1 MFAALLAV
9 PGFATACGGG
19 DDDDAT
25 DGTADGDAGIGCRE
39 DPRAETFVANMEH
52 AGTGG
57 LLTFVLEDGAP
68 APPIKG
74 TNTWNVQIL
83 DAAQEPVSGAT
94 VTVRP
99 FMPDHGHGTSVVPQV
114 TAGQAGEYTI
124 ASLYFFMPGLWEVTI
139 NAEAGDTADTVKF
152 SFCIQG

>member
-1 MFAALLAV
+1 MDPRRVEHVSCEWRGPPGAKPLPGVCVERQETIPMHRRSRLAMFAALLAV

-57 LLTFVLEDGAP
+57 LLTFV
-68 APPIKG
+68 
-74 TNTWNVQIL
+74 
-83 DAAQEPVSGAT
+83 
-94 VTVRP
+94 
-99 FMPDHGHGTSVVPQV
+99 
-114 TAGQAGEYTI
+114 
-124 ASLYFFMPGLWEVTI
+124 
-139 NAEAGDTADTVKF
+139 
-152 SFCIQG
+152 